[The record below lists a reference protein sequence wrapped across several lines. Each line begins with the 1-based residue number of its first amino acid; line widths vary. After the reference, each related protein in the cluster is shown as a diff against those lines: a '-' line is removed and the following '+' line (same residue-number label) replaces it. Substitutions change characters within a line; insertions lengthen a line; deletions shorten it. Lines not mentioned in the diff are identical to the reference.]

1 MSSVRNP
8 VVNRRTFLKTGAV
21 LSGVALADAGQGSP
35 PEQHRDPFI
44 DTNVT
49 LFRWPLRRLPL
60 EATGRLVDKLRS
72 QGITQAWAGSF
83 DVLGKEDLTAVND
96 RLSEECAHNG
106 EGILFPFGSVNP
118 VAAGWA
124 DEMKRCVRV
133 HHMRGIR
140 LYPNYHGYAL
150 DDPVFERLLC
160 HAASLNL
167 VVHLVVM
174 IEDDLPVH
182 RLPGGDPVDVS
193 PLAAVIRKV
202 SGLKLV
208 LLNALGRV
216 RGPVL
221 DDLVDAGDV
230 SVDTAMLEGVGG
242 LETLLTRVPGERIL
256 FGSHAPF
263 FYFEA
268 AALKL
273 KEALLT
279 EDQSTAI
286 RYANAA
292 RLLG

>member
-21 LSGVALADAGQGSP
+21 LSELPWLTRDRDP

-124 DEMKRCVRV
+124 DEMKRCVRSS
-133 HHMRGIR
+133 
-140 LYPNYHGYAL
+140 YA
-150 DDPVFERLLC
+150 D
-160 HAASLNL
+160 SS
-167 VVHLVVM
+167 
-174 IEDDLPVH
+174 
-182 RLPGGDPVDVS
+182 VS
-193 PLAAVIRKV
+193 QLSWVCF
-202 SGLKLV
+202 
-208 LLNALGRV
+208 GR
-216 RGPVL
+216 P
-221 DDLVDAGDV
+221 
-230 SVDTAMLEGVGG
+230 
-242 LETLLTRVPGERIL
+242 RI
-256 FGSHAPF
+256 
-263 FYFEA
+263 
-268 AALKL
+268 
-273 KEALLT
+273 
-279 EDQSTAI
+279 
-286 RYANAA
+286 
-292 RLLG
+292 